1 VKTIALLA
9 VAGLTSTAAFAGPEK
24 IKFPSD
30 YLKGV
35 LYQTLDRPD
44 NKQYRELY
52 APAAAVEAVRKGQP
66 IPHGAVL
73 TLVQWSVHQDE
84 KGEPIKDANGRF
96 IKKDILAHT
105 VMEKQKGFGADYP
118 ADWPRNGEWEYAVF
132 TADGQPN
139 AKANANN
146 KACFTCHLP
155 HAKQDFVISLAKL
168 DGSFPKE
175 GQTMAKASA
184 KGAPA
189 KGDVN
194 IASFAFLPA
203 KISAAAGKALTF
215 FNSDDTPHQITV
227 AGGPRT
233 EVFLRGQKASL
244 TIDKAGEYNYICGLH
259 PSMKGVIE
267 VK

>member
-1 VKTIALLA
+1 MKSSCFLLAALLA
-9 VAGLTSTAAFAGPEK
+9 CTPALAGPDK

-44 NKQYRELY
+44 TKQYRELY

-66 IPHGAVL
+66 IPHGTVL
-73 TLVQWSVHQDE
+73 TLVQWSVQQDE
-84 KGEPIKDANGRF
+84 KGNPVKDANGRF
-96 IKKDILAHT
+96 IKKDIIGHT
-105 VMEKQKGFGADYP
+105 VMQKESGWGADYP

-132 TADGQPN
+132 TASGEPN
-139 AKANANN
+139 PKGNANN

-168 DGSFPKE
+168 NNTFPAAK
-175 GQTMAKASA
+175 QTLA
-184 KGAPA
+184 KGR
-189 KGDVN
+189 KGEAAAEVN

-203 KISAAAGKALTF
+203 KVSAMAGKALTF
-215 FNSDDTPHQITV
+215 FNADDTPHQIAV

-233 EVFLRGQKASL
+233 AVFLRGQKASL

>member
-1 VKTIALLA
+1 MNERDNVKIRLLPIGLMFASAA
-9 VAGLTSTAAFAGPEK
+9 VLAGPDK

-30 YLKGV
+30 YLRGV

-66 IPHGAVL
+66 IPYGTIL
-73 TLVQWSVHQDE
+73 TLVQWSVEQDAQ
-84 KGEPIKDANGRF
+84 GNPVKDANGRF
-96 IKKDILAHT
+96 AKKDILAHT
-105 VMEKQKGFGADYP
+105 VMQKERGWGADYP
-118 ADWPRNGEWEYAVF
+118 SDWPRNGEWEYAVF
-132 TADGQPN
+132 TADGKPSE
-139 AKANANN
+139 KGNANN

-168 DGSFPKE
+168 NNTFP
-175 GQTMAKASA
+175 GTQNLV
-184 KGAPA
+184 KGV

-194 IASFAFLPA
+194 IASFAFMPA
-203 KISAAAGKALTF
+203 KIQAMAGKALTF
-215 FNSDDTPHQITV
+215 FNTDDTPHQITV
-227 AGGPRT
+227 TNGPRT
-233 EVFLRGQKASL
+233 QVFLRGQKASI
-244 TIDKAGEYNYICGLH
+244 TIDKPGEYNYICGLH

>member
-1 VKTIALLA
+1 MTKTFLA
-9 VAGLTSTAAFAGPEK
+9 VCGLLVSTAVFAGPEK

-30 YLKGV
+30 YLRGV

-52 APAAAVEAVRKGQP
+52 APASAVEAVKKGQP
-66 IPHGAVL
+66 IPYGTVL
-73 TLVQWSVHQDE
+73 TLVQWSVQQDAQ
-84 KGEPIKDANGRF
+84 GNPLKDPNGRF
-96 IKKDILAHT
+96 IKKEILAHT
-105 VMEKQKGFGADYP
+105 VMQKEQGWGADYP
-118 ADWPRNGEWEYAVF
+118 SDWPRNGEWEYAVF

-139 AKANANN
+139 PKGNANN
-146 KACFTCHLP
+146 KSCFTCHLP

-168 DGSFPKE
+168 NGTFPTE
-175 GQTMAKASA
+175 GQTLAK
-184 KGAPA
+184 KGAP
-189 KGDVN
+189 KGGDVN

-203 KISAAAGKALTF
+203 KITAVAGKALTF

-227 AGGPRT
+227 ANGPRT

-244 TIDKAGEYNYICGLH
+244 TIDKPGEYNYICGLH

>member
-1 VKTIALLA
+1 
-9 VAGLTSTAAFAGPEK
+9 
-24 IKFPSD
+24 
-30 YLKGV
+30 V

-44 NKQYRELY
+44 SKQYRELY
-52 APAAAVEAVRKGQP
+52 ATPAAVEAVRKGKP
-66 IPHGAVL
+66 IPAGTVL
-73 TLVQWSVHQDE
+73 TLVQWSVHQDD
-84 KGEPIKDANGRF
+84 KGNPIKDANGRF
-96 IKKDILAHT
+96 MKKDIIAHT
-105 VMEKQKGFGADYP
+105 VMEKQAGWGADYP
-118 ADWPRNGEWEYAVF
+118 TGWPRNGEWEYAVF

-139 AKANANN
+139 AKGNANN

-168 DGSFPKE
+168 NNTFP
-175 GQTMAKASA
+175 GTQALV
-184 KGAPA
+184 KGKKKDAT
-189 KGDVN
+189 GDVN

-203 KISAAAGKALTF
+203 KIGAMAGKALTF

>member
-1 VKTIALLA
+1 LKNKLLA
-9 VAGLTSTAAFAGPEK
+9 VFAALASTTVLAGPEK

-44 NKQYRELY
+44 SKQYRELY
-52 APAAAVEAVRKGQP
+52 APASAVEAVRKGQP
-66 IPHGAVL
+66 IPHGTVL
-73 TLVQWSVHQDE
+73 TLVQWSVQQDD
-84 KGEPIKDANGRF
+84 KGNPLKDASGRF
-96 IKKDILAHT
+96 IKKEIIAHT
-105 VMEKQKGFGADYP
+105 VMEKQPGWGADYP
-118 ADWPRNGEWEYAVF
+118 SDWPRNGEWEYAVF
-132 TADGQPN
+132 TADGRPN
-139 AKANANN
+139 PKGNANN

-168 DGSFPKE
+168 NNTFPS
-175 GQTMAKASA
+175 AKAA
-184 KGAPA
+184 KQSLVKGA

-203 KISAAAGKALTF
+203 KISAMAGKALTF

-244 TIDKAGEYNYICGLH
+244 TIDKPGEYNYICGLH
-259 PSMKGVIE
+259 PSMKGIIE

>member
-1 VKTIALLA
+1 MRSRVLA
-9 VAGLTSTAAFAGPEK
+9 VSALFAVSAAHAGPER
-24 IKFPSD
+24 IEFPSD

-44 NKQYRELY
+44 SKQYRELY

-66 IPHGAVL
+66 IPYGTVL
-73 TLVQWSVHQDE
+73 TLVQWSVQTDE
-84 KGEPIKDANGRF
+84 KGNPLKDGNGRF
-96 IKKDILAHT
+96 IKKAVIGHT
-105 VMEKQKGFGADYP
+105 VMQKERGWGADYP

-132 TADGQPN
+132 TADGRPN
-139 AKANANN
+139 PKGNANN

-155 HAKQDFVISLAKL
+155 HARQDFVISLAKL
-168 DGSFPKE
+168 NNTFPSE
-175 GQTMAKASA
+175 RQALA
-184 KGAPA
+184 KGRKGAA
-189 KGDVN
+189 TGDVH

-203 KISAAAGKALTF
+203 KISAMAGKALTF
-215 FNSDDTPHQITV
+215 FNSDDTPHQISV

-244 TIDKAGEYNYICGLH
+244 TIDKPGEYSYICGLH
-259 PSMKGVIE
+259 PSMKGTIE

>member
-1 VKTIALLA
+1 MKIQLMLLS
-9 VAGLTSTAAFAGPEK
+9 GMLMSTAAVAGPEK

-44 NKQYRELY
+44 SKQYRELY

-66 IPHGAVL
+66 IPHGTVL
-73 TLVQWSVHQDE
+73 TLVQWSVQQDE
-84 KGEPIKDANGRF
+84 KGNPLKDSNGRF
-96 IKKDILAHT
+96 IKKEIIGHT
-105 VMEKQKGFGADYP
+105 VMEKRSGWGADYP

-132 TADGQPN
+132 TADGRPN
-139 AKANANN
+139 PKGNANN

-168 DGSFPKE
+168 SNTFPGPQALVKGSK
-175 GQTMAKASA
+175 S
-184 KGAPA
+184 
-189 KGDVN
+189 DVN

-203 KISAAAGKALTF
+203 KISASVGKALTF
-215 FNSDDTPHQITV
+215 LNSDDTPHQITV
-227 AGGPRT
+227 ANGPKT
-233 EVFLRGQKASL
+233 AVFLRGQRASL
-244 TIDKAGEYNYICGLH
+244 TFDKPGEYNYICGLH